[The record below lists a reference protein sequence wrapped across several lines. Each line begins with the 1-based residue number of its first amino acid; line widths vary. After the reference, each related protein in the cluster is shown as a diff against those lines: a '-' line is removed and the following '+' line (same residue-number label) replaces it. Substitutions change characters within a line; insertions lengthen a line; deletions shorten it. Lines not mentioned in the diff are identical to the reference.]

1 MYRVLLLVFVKFA
14 DFNGR
19 ISRRDFCI
27 STGLCLAV
35 TVLVVSISHLFGLEE
50 WWFLL
55 AWIGML
61 LLTFTSMAVRRLH
74 DVGRS
79 GWWVLQVLA
88 PILLINYLAQRG
100 GPLTSVNMLFSTI
113 IILLG
118 IPVVYTLF
126 LPSWAAEK

>member
-1 MYRVLLLVFVKFA
+1 MYRVLLLVFVRFT
-14 DFNGR
+14 DLNGR

-79 GWWVLQVLA
+79 GWWVLQLLA

-100 GPLTSVNMLFSTI
+100 GPLTSVSMLVSTI
-113 IILLG
+113 VILLG

-126 LPSWAAEK
+126 LPSWDVEK

>member
-35 TVLVVSISHLFGLEE
+35 TVLVASISHLFGLEE
-50 WWFLL
+50 WWFLR

-61 LLTFTSMAVRRLH
+61 LLEGCMTWG
-74 DVGRS
+74 GRD
-79 GWWVLQVLA
+79 
-88 PILLINYLAQRG
+88 G
-100 GPLTSVNMLFSTI
+100 GS
-113 IILLG
+113 
-118 IPVVYTLF
+118 YRCW
-126 LPSWAAEK
+126 LPSYSLII

>member
-1 MYRVLLLVFVKFA
+1 MYRVLLLVFVRFA
-14 DFNGR
+14 DLNGR

-35 TVLVVSISHLFGLEE
+35 TVLVVSISHLLGLEE

-61 LLTFTSMAVRRLH
+61 LLTLTSMAVRRLH

-79 GWWVLQVLA
+79 GWWVLQLLA
-88 PILLINYLAQRG
+88 PILLIDYLAQRG
-100 GPLTSVNMLFSTI
+100 GPLTSVSMLVSTI
-113 IILLG
+113 VILLG

-126 LPSWAAEK
+126 LPSWDAEK

>member
-35 TVLVVSISHLFGLEE
+35 TVLVASISHLFGLEE

-55 AWIGML
+55 AWMGML

-79 GWWVLQVLA
+79 GWWALQLLA

-100 GPLTSVNMLFSTI
+100 GPLKSVSMLVSTI
-113 IILLG
+113 VILLG

-126 LPSWAAEK
+126 LPSWDAEK

>member
-50 WWFLL
+50 WWFLR

-88 PILLINYLAQRG
+88 PILLINYLAQR
-100 GPLTSVNMLFSTI
+100 LSLI
-113 IILLG
+113 HI
-118 IPVVYTLF
+118 
-126 LPSWAAEK
+126 

>member
-1 MYRVLLLVFVKFA
+1 MYRVLLLVFVRFA
-14 DFNGR
+14 DLNGR

-61 LLTFTSMAVRRLH
+61 LLTLTSMAVRRLH

-79 GWWVLQVLA
+79 GWWVLQLLA
-88 PILLINYLAQRG
+88 PILLIDYLAQRG
-100 GPLTSVNMLFSTI
+100 GPLTSVSMLVSTI
-113 IILLG
+113 VILLG

-126 LPSWAAEK
+126 LPSWDAEK

>member
-14 DFNGR
+14 DLNGR

-35 TVLVVSISHLFGLEE
+35 TVLVVSIGHLFGLEE

-79 GWWVLQVLA
+79 GWWVLQLLA

-100 GPLTSVNMLFSTI
+100 GPLTSVSMLVSTI
-113 IILLG
+113 VILLG

-126 LPSWAAEK
+126 LPSWDAEK